1 MKNKRTWILVLLFFL
16 STINYLDRVVLS
28 VSIKPISTEFGLSP
42 VQLGYMFSSFLWLY
56 VIFLVPMG
64 MIVDRFG
71 PRVVNATGIGLWSL
85 ATILTGFAG
94 GFGSLVA
101 TRIAMGVGESTT
113 YPAGN
118 RVIREWMPAS
128 ERGFA
133 MSVFNSGAY
142 FGPAVGAIVIG
153 ALVTTFGWRP
163 AFYVCGL
170 IGLVWLAVWLVWY
183 RMPEKAGWLGTAE
196 REFIL
201 RERNADGATAV
212 AGPALGVS
220 GLLGKRA
227 MWAIMLT
234 QGCAVYTQYLFLTW
248 LPGYLQSQKGISIM
262 ASASLMALPYLGAV
276 VLGIL
281 AGRVSDRLLSGT
293 MVSGGR
299 RRLMVGVM
307 LLIGSV
313 ILFVPVVNSVELILV
328 LITIALTGV
337 SSAISLN
344 FALLNDLV
352 EAPADIGTATGIQV
366 VGGNAFGIMAPIV
379 TGYVISAT
387 GNYDLAFVIAGC
399 LLVLGVVSALVFTR
413 GTLAATA

>member
-1 MKNKRTWILVLLFFL
+1 MRNKRTWILIILFFL
-16 STINYLDRVVLS
+16 STINYFDRVVLS
-28 VSIKPISTEFGLSP
+28 VSIKPISAEFGLSP

-71 PRVVNATGIGLWSL
+71 PRVVNAAGIGVWSL

-118 RVIREWMPAS
+118 RVICEWIPAS
-128 ERGFA
+128 ERGLA
-133 MSVFNSGAY
+133 MSIFNSGAY
-142 FGPAVGAIVIG
+142 FGPAVGAVVIG
-153 ALVTTFGWRP
+153 ALVTAFGWRP

-170 IGLVWLAVWLVWY
+170 IGFVWLAVWLVWY
-183 RMPEKAGWLGTAE
+183 RRPEHAGWLGEAE

-201 RERNADGATAV
+201 RERNADGAIAG

-220 GLLGKRA
+220 GLLGKRV

-293 MVSGGR
+293 TVSGGR

-313 ILFVPVVNSVELILV
+313 ILFVPAVNSVAVILV

-337 SSAISLN
+337 S
-344 FALLNDLV
+344 
-352 EAPADIGTATGIQV
+352 
-366 VGGNAFGIMAPIV
+366 
-379 TGYVISAT
+379 
-387 GNYDLAFVIAGC
+387 
-399 LLVLGVVSALVFTR
+399 
-413 GTLAATA
+413 